1 MATAPQLPN
10 LDKLA
15 EAFMA
20 IKERRTELK
29 RAWEA
34 EDMQLEAAQSKLK
47 AAMLHVMNVTGGDS
61 VRTSHGTIIRTLKIK
76 PSAADWSAIYG
87 WIVENP
93 ERFELLEKRVKSTFV
108 SQYMD
113 EHEGQLPPGVN
124 VHQEYEISVRRPT
137 AG

>member
-1 MATAPQLPN
+1 
-10 LDKLA
+10 
-15 EAFMA
+15 MA